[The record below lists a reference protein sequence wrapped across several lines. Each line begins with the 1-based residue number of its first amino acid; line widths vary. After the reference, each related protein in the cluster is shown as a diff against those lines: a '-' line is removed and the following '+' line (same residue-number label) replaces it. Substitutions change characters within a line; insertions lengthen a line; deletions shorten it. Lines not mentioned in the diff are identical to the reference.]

1 MTQDLHEMTSA
12 QLKQYISVHRN
23 EDEAFRAALQVLMDR
38 RDPNAPSYSC
48 PTDFSDPESQVQV
61 QAILL
66 EKLKQIESE
75 RSDPGE

>member
-1 MTQDLHEMTSA
+1 MSQNLHEMTNS

-48 PTDFSDPESQVQV
+48 PSDFSDPEGEVR
-61 QAILL
+61 AIFL
-66 EKLKQIESE
+66 EKLKQIESQ
-75 RSDPGE
+75 RPDAMD